1 MKSKFTFLT
10 LGEYSRILTDLWIS
24 LICHH
29 GTSKS
34 KKYVFMVQVPSVF
47 QDGAPDHK
55 LEYREIITTFW
66 EGALSKFF

>member
-1 MKSKFTFLT
+1 MKLKLTFLT
-10 LGEYSRILTDLWIS
+10 LGEYSRILTDPWIS
-24 LICHH
+24 LICNH

-55 LEYREIITTFW
+55 LEYRQRITAFL
-66 EGALSKFF
+66 EGALSKFV